1 MQKVLILIAF
11 IAVVYAAPL
20 PYGPM
25 KISDNN
31 IENIYNININI
42 NGVFSSNVN
51 EDIVNVI
58 VGLLNQQG
66 VSANGNGMTMKD
78 QLKALVEQSKS
89 KDVDIDIPGSSLMS
103 TDGLNVEN
111 LTGKLQQALQK
122 GLKPNAATDEIV
134 TN

>member
-1 MQKVLILIAF
+1 
-11 IAVVYAAPL
+11 
-20 PYGPM
+20 M

-42 NGVFSSNVN
+42 NGVLSNTVN

-66 VSANGNGMTMKD
+66 VGANGSGFNMKD

-89 KDVDIDIPGSSLMS
+89 NDVDIDIPGSSLI
-103 TDGLNVEN
+103 GAGNVMNMEN
-111 LTGKLQQALQK
+111 LAGKLQEALQK
-122 GLKPNAATDEIV
+122 GVKPSATTDEIV
-134 TN
+134 PTNA

>member
-1 MQKVLILIAF
+1 
-11 IAVVYAAPL
+11 
-20 PYGPM
+20 M

-42 NGVFSSNVN
+42 NGVLSNSVN

-66 VSANGNGMTMKD
+66 VSANGGGVSMKD

-89 KDVDIDIPGSSLMS
+89 NDVDIDIPGASLI
-103 TDGLNVEN
+103 GAGNVMNFES
-111 LTGKLQQALQK
+111 LAGKLQEALQK
-122 GLKPNAATDEIV
+122 GVKPNATTDEIIS
-134 TN
+134 TDP

>member
-1 MQKVLILIAF
+1 
-11 IAVVYAAPL
+11 
-20 PYGPM
+20 M

-42 NGVFSSNVN
+42 NGVLSNTVN

-66 VSANGNGMTMKD
+66 VSANGNGFNMKE

-89 KDVDIDIPGSSLMS
+89 NDVNIDIPGSSLI
-103 TDGLNVEN
+103 GAGNVMDMES
-111 LTGKLQQALQK
+111 LAGKLQEALK
-122 GLKPNAATDEIV
+122 KAVKPSATTDEIV
-134 TN
+134 AN